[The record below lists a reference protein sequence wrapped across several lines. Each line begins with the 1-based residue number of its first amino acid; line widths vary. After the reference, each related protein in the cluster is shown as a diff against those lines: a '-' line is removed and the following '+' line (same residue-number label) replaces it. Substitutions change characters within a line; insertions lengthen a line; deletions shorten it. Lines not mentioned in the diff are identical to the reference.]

1 MSYRRCEI
9 IATAEVCE
17 CKAKLSKWQKVKAEV
32 EAAVGRK
39 EQASYKTVA

>member
-1 MSYRRCEI
+1 MLAKISEI

-17 CKAKLSKWQKVKAEV
+17 YKAKLSKWQKVKAEV

-39 EQASYKTVA
+39 EQASYKIVA